1 MFGESMLSCIAGP
14 VLDEHAELDI
24 SSEDHTKTSES
35 NSSTESLAKRTFVPK
50 SRSSSPRGPLSPKS
64 LAPLVIP
71 TSQPQ
76 RIPHHHSSNS
86 RLRNEFQRP
95 EVPPK
100 ESRPKDSS
108 PYRSP
113 YTPMSSTG
121 NFSALPT
128 PQSAPEGRSSPKPWN
143 TSTSHSPSPL
153 GHSRGQSEA
162 SSIQISHQE
171 SSNSS
176 RQHLGHRR
184 GESEGSNSVM
194 NRGRPPRRRGDTN
207 PSPMKAI
214 PQRRSP
220 SVEEQHA
227 FATLPS
233 GVQSKDAHA
242 LLSPI
247 EFNTLRKQALGQ
259 ANRFEVLHSKDVEAL
274 SRELRGLD
282 ERCDYLRK
290 THRSLR
296 SGRRNLHERIC
307 SYLRSPRVAKFSHES
322 ILKQEEALSELDT
335 SIDDW
340 VTKLE
345 QAENRRTRI
354 RQKLLEHVAAAL
366 IMQPASPTPNNNPLA
381 SISRS
386 MNNGENTPPR
396 SPIKR
401 EASSPQRVVE
411 EVRVASPETTSRKG
425 REIQSCHSI
434 HVYAD
439 SDVYALLADVE
450 SEITRMGDLDEPE
463 PEKKKGVND
472 DLSVT
477 YTLSAAT
484 YESLPARTYTPP
496 IPHRVAVRS

>member
-14 VLDEHAELDI
+14 VLDEHAELSI
-24 SSEDHTKTSES
+24 SNERHTKQPEAS
-35 NSSTESLAKRTFVPK
+35 SSTDSFDKRTFIPK

-76 RIPHHHSSNS
+76 RIPHHASSS

-121 NFSALPT
+121 NPSALPT

-153 GHSRGQSEA
+153 GHSRGQSDA
-162 SSIQISHQE
+162 SSIQNPSQE
-171 SSNSS
+171 MSNSS
-176 RQHLGHRR
+176 RQQLGHRR
-184 GESEGSNSVM
+184 GESEGSNSVI

-207 PSPMKAI
+207 PSSMKAI

-233 GVQSKDAHA
+233 GVHSKDAHA

-247 EFNTLRKQALGQ
+247 EFDTLRKQALGQ
-259 ANRFEVLHSKDVEAL
+259 ANRFEVLHSKDVDAL

-322 ILKQEEALSELDT
+322 ILRQEEALSELDT

-366 IMQPASPTPNNNPLA
+366 IMQPSSPTPNNNALA
-381 SISRS
+381 SISQS

-401 EASSPQRVVE
+401 EALSPQRVVE
-411 EVRVASPETTSRKG
+411 EVRVASPETSSRKG
-425 REIQSCHSI
+425 REVQSCHSI

-450 SEITRMGDLDEPE
+450 SEITRMGGLDDPE
-463 PEKKKGVND
+463 QETKTEVD
-472 DLSVT
+472 DLSDT
-477 YTLSAAT
+477 YTLSATT

-496 IPHRVAVRS
+496 IPRRVALRS